1 MSLFG
6 LLPQGVVEAVAGA
19 GGPNPMAQMV
29 APQQP
34 QLPQHSG
41 MFGLKGTF
49 RDVLGVLGDA
59 FLMNSGINPIYRGQ
73 RQQEKIG
80 DALAGFDQDPVGA
93 IQRLGEVDAALGQKY
108 YGDYL
113 DSVDR
118 QAALAQKAKSDAFSQ
133 EGQFSTR
140 LGGMFGAANEAT
152 YGPMLAN
159 ARKRAES
166 LGMGHLLDGLPE
178 TYDKAAVNN
187 WVRGTMEPKEQANID
202 YRNTRANQFDAEH
215 RERVRHNRTT
225 EGTAATNAATAATNA
240 ATARQRAGTYGK
252 KVQSDI
258 EYRDWRKTNAPPS
271 SARSGTG
278 RRAPAPNIPPP
289 PPPR

>member
-1 MSLFG
+1 MNLFG
-6 LLPQGVVEAVAGA
+6 LLPQGVVEAVAAGA
-19 GGPNPMAQMV
+19 GGPNPMAQMA
-29 APQQP
+29 APQVQP
-34 QLPQHSG
+34 PQHSG

-59 FLMNSGINPIYRGQ
+59 FLMNSGINPIYSGQ
-73 RQQEKIG
+73 RHQEKIG
-80 DALAGFDQDPVGA
+80 DALAGFDQDPIGA
-93 IQRLGEVDAALGQKY
+93 IRRLGGVDAALGQKY

-113 DSVDR
+113 DSADR
-118 QAALAQKAKSDAFSQ
+118 QAALAQKAKADAFTQ

-178 TYDKAAVNN
+178 TYDKDAVNA
-187 WVRGTMEPKEQANID
+187 WVRGTMEPKDQANID
-202 YRNTRANQFDAEH
+202 YRNTRADQFDAEQQ
-215 RERVRHNRTT
+215 ERVRHNRTT
-225 EGTAATNAATAATNA
+225 EGTAATNAETS
-240 ATARQRAGTYGK
+240 RQRARTYGK

-271 SARSGTG
+271 PARSGTG

-289 PPPR
+289 PPGFKAQ

>member
-6 LLPQGVVEAVAGA
+6 LLPQGVVEAVAAGA
-19 GGPNPMAQMV
+19 GGPNPMAQMA
-29 APQQP
+29 APQVQP
-34 QLPQHSG
+34 PQHSG

-59 FLMNSGINPIYRGQ
+59 FLMNSGINPIYSGQ
-73 RQQEKIG
+73 RHQEKIG

-93 IQRLGEVDAALGQKY
+93 IQRLGGVDAALGQKY

-113 DSVDR
+113 DSSDR
-118 QAALAQKAKSDAFSQ
+118 QAALAQKAKSDTFAQ

-178 TYDKAAVNN
+178 TYDKDAVNT
-187 WVRGTMEPKEQANID
+187 WVRGTMEPKDQANID
-202 YRNTRANQFDAEH
+202 YRNTRASQFDADQQ
-215 RERVRHNRTT
+215 ERVRHNKVT
-225 EGTAATNAATAATNA
+225 EGTASTNAATS
-240 ATARQRAGTYGK
+240 RQRAGTYRK

-258 EYRDWRKTNAPPS
+258 DYRDWRKTNAPPS
-271 SARSGTG
+271 PARPSS

-289 PPPR
+289 PPPK